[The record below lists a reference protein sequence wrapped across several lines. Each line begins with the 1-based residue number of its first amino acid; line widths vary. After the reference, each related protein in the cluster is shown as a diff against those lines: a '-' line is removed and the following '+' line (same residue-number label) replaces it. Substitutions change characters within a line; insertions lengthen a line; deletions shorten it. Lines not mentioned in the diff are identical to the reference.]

1 MKAAACCAFVLA
13 FLASTALADN
23 WAHWRGPTGNG
34 TAPNASPPIEWSN
47 TKNVRWK
54 AELAGSGLS
63 SPIVWDNQVFVTT
76 AVPTDG
82 PASGRL
88 QTLEFKLLC
97 FDRNDGKLHWQRT
110 ATVARPHEGTH
121 ETNGF
126 ASASPC
132 TDGQFVYAHFGS
144 RGLYCFSMSGE
155 LVWKRDDFGKMQTF
169 HEFGEG
175 SSPTLSGN
183 MILVPWDHNGPSA
196 LYALDKRT
204 GNTIW
209 KTDRD
214 EPTEWS
220 TPLVVEHDGHQQVVL
235 NGQNAIRSYDLATGK
250 ELWRFGGK
258 ARRPISSAVA
268 LPGLVIVC
276 SGFQG
281 SFIGAFRLDG
291 QGNLEGTDQV
301 SWTLNRDA
309 PDVASPILSS
319 GRLYFYKAKS
329 GLLSCVDAAT
339 GRPHYLT
346 RRTGLGNTYAS
357 PVAAGGHVYL
367 TALNG
372 TTVVIKDADKFEIE
386 ATNSLDETIGATPAP
401 GRPRTLHPRRRPS
414 VLHRSTSLATA
425 KRRRASLRQE
435 G

>member
-1 MKAAACCAFVLA
+1 MSSLGPIRR
-13 FLASTALADN
+13 ST
-23 WAHWRGPTGNG
+23 
-34 TAPNASPPIEWSN
+34 
-47 TKNVRWK
+47 
-54 AELAGSGLS
+54 
-63 SPIVWDNQVFVTT
+63 
-76 AVPTDG
+76 
-82 PASGRL
+82 SGR
-88 QTLEFKLLC
+88 
-97 FDRNDGKLHWQRT
+97 
-110 ATVARPHEGTH
+110 A
-121 ETNGF
+121 
-126 ASASPC
+126 
-132 TDGQFVYAHFGS
+132 
-144 RGLYCFSMSGE
+144 
-155 LVWKRDDFGKMQTF
+155 
-169 HEFGEG
+169 
-175 SSPTLSGN
+175 
-183 MILVPWDHNGPSA
+183 
-196 LYALDKRT
+196 
-204 GNTIW
+204 NTIW
-209 KTDRD
+209 KLIATSR
-214 EPTEWS
+214 PNGRHRS
-220 TPLVVEHDGHQQVVL
+220 PLEHGDHPQVVL
-235 NGQNAIRSYDLATGK
+235 NGQNAIRGYDLATGK

-268 LPGLVIVC
+268 LPGLAIVC

-386 ATNSLDETIGATPAP
+386 ATNSLEETIGATPAP
-401 GRPRTLHPRRRPS
+401 VDHELFIRGDAHLYCIAAPR
-414 VLHRSTSLATA
+414 
-425 KRRRASLRQE
+425 
-435 G
+435 

>member
-1 MKAAACCAFVLA
+1 VKAAACCAFVVATLV
-13 FLASTALADN
+13 STASADN

-34 TAPNASPPIEWSN
+34 TAPSASPPIEWSN

-54 AELAGSGLS
+54 AEVPGSGLS
-63 SPIVWDNQVFVTT
+63 SPIVWENEVFVTT
-76 AVPTDG
+76 AVPVDG
-82 PASGRL
+82 KGGAGRL
-88 QTLEFKLLC
+88 PTLEFKLLC
-97 FDRNDGKLHWQRT
+97 FGRNDGQLHWQRT
-110 ATVARPHEGTH
+110 ATVARPHQRTH

-132 TDGQFVYAHFGS
+132 TDGQYVYAHFGS
-144 RGLYCFSMSGE
+144 RGLYCYSMSGE
-155 LVWKRDDFGKMQTF
+155 LVWKRDDFGKMKTLNG
-169 HEFGEG
+169 FGEG

-214 EPTEWS
+214 ETTEWS
-220 TPLVVEHDGHQQVVL
+220 TPLVVEHAGRKQVVL
-235 NGQNAIRSYDLATGK
+235 NGQNAIRSYDLETGK

-268 LPGLVIVC
+268 MKDLVIVG
-276 SGFQG
+276 SGYEG

-291 QGNLEGTDQV
+291 QGNIEGTDQV
-301 SWTLNRDA
+301 AWSLNHDA
-309 PDVASPILSS
+309 PDVASPLLSS
-319 GRLYFYKAKS
+319 GRLYFHKAKT
-329 GLLSCVDAAT
+329 GLLSCVDAAS
-339 GRPHYLT
+339 GRPHYFS
-346 RRTGLGNTYAS
+346 RRIGLSNTYAS

-367 TALNG
+367 TARNG
-372 TTVVIKDADKFEIE
+372 TTVVIKDADQLQIE

-401 GRPRTLHPRRRPS
+401 VDHELFIRGDTHLYCIAAPR
-414 VLHRSTSLATA
+414 
-425 KRRRASLRQE
+425 
-435 G
+435 